1 MAASKNE
8 ILGRLRDEG
17 IEEKM
22 VSRMERLLGVFN
34 DNLPQFTIAT
44 KGQLQAAYN
53 KLNPPKPGKM
63 VRGLGNGTSTVF
75 NRFVKI
81 YKDSLYSDQQVAKET
96 VAAQEA
102 REAEKAAMR
111 QELLDKVVDFDTLT
125 NAMAALGTLKLA
137 SCSLG
142 RLLDTY
148 ELAASAKGG
157 GAKC

>member
-17 IEEKM
+17 VEEKM
-22 VSRMERLLGVFN
+22 VSRMEKLLGVYN
-34 DNLPQFTIAT
+34 DNIPQFIIAT
-44 KGQLQAAYN
+44 EGQLQAAYN
-53 KLNPPKPGKM
+53 KLNPPKPGKT
-63 VRGLGNGTSTVF
+63 VRGLGNGTYAVF

-81 YKDSLYSDQQVAKET
+81 YKDSLYTDRQVAKET

-111 QELLDKVVDFDTLT
+111 QELLDKVVDFDALT
-125 NAMAALGTLKLA
+125 NAMASLGVLKLT
-137 SCSLG
+137 SCTLG

-148 ELAASAKGG
+148 ELAKGQG
-157 GAKC
+157 GAK

>member
-22 VSRMERLLGVFN
+22 VSRMERLLGVYN
-34 DNLPQFTIAT
+34 DNIPQFIIAT

-63 VRGLGNGTSTVF
+63 ARGLGRGTYAVF
-75 NRFVKI
+75 DRFVKI
-81 YKDSLYSDQQVAKET
+81 YKDSLCSERQIAKET
-96 VAAQEA
+96 AAAQEA
-102 REAEKAAMR
+102 RETEKAAMW
-111 QELLDKVVDFDTLT
+111 QELLDKVVDFDALT
-125 NAMAALGTLKLA
+125 NAMASLGVLKLT
-137 SCSLG
+137 SCTLG

-148 ELAASAKGG
+148 ELAKG
-157 GAKC
+157 GAK

>member
-17 IEEKM
+17 VEEMM
-22 VSRMERLLGVFN
+22 VNRMERLLGVYN
-34 DNLPQFTIAT
+34 DNIPQFVIAT
-44 KGQLQAAYN
+44 EGQLQAAYN
-53 KLNPPKPGKM
+53 KLNPPKPGKTAK
-63 VRGLGNGTSTVF
+63 GLGSGTYAAF

-81 YKDSLYSDQQVAKET
+81 YKDSLYSERQVAKET
-96 VAAQEA
+96 VKAQEA

-125 NAMAALGTLKLA
+125 NAMAALGTLKLS